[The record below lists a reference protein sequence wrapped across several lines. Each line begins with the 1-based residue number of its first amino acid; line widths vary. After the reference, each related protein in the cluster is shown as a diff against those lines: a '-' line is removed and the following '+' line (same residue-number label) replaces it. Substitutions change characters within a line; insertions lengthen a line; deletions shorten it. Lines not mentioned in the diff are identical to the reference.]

1 MPVSERKSVKT
12 ESLGAKR
19 EDADSSCDS
28 FHRGAFHVLQPLSGH
43 RSGIDAMILAAAVPS
58 SFSGRICDLGAGAGA
73 AGLAVAARCAQ
84 AQVAL
89 VDNASPLIALAR
101 RTLTLESNRALAP
114 RIEVIEADVTA
125 RRPQREAA
133 GLADNGFDFAIMNP
147 PFNDA
152 RDRQTPDDAKRA
164 AHVMQGDLFADWV
177 RTAAA
182 LVKSR
187 GHLAMIARPQSIA
200 DILAAL
206 DGRFGAT
213 RIMPVHARPN
223 EAAIRIVVQAQRASR
238 APLSF
243 APALVLHGE
252 TGSAFTPQADA
263 INNGR
268 TSLFE
273 QAAAIATGA

>member
-1 MPVSERKSVKT
+1 MPASERKFVKT

-28 FHRGAFHVLQPLSGH
+28 FHRGAFHVLQPLDGH

-58 SFSGRICDLGAGAGA
+58 SFSGAICDLGAGAGA
-73 AGLAVAARCAQ
+73 AGLAVAARCPQ
-84 AQVAL
+84 AQVTL
-89 VDNASPLIALAR
+89 IDNAPHLTALAR
-101 RTLTLESNRALAP
+101 RTLTLAGNRALAP
-114 RIEVIEADVTA
+114 RVQVVEADVTE

-133 GLADNGFDFAIMNP
+133 GLTDNGFDFAIMNP

-164 AHVMQGDLFADWV
+164 AHVMRGDLFSDWV

-182 LVKSR
+182 LVKTR
-187 GHLAMIARPQSIA
+187 GSLALIARPQSIA

-213 RIMPVHARPN
+213 RIMPVHARPH
-223 EAAIRIVVQAQRASR
+223 EAAIRVVVHAQRASR
-238 APLSF
+238 ASLSF
-243 APALVLHGE
+243 SPALVLHGE

-268 TSLFE
+268 ASLFE
-273 QAAAIATGA
+273 QTAAIATGA